1 MKNSYDLKKL
11 RKREGTVKADAAA
24 AKSAISIRL
33 DGSVLAAFKT
43 EALRMGIPYQTL
55 IGSVLHRYVN
65 GELMD
70 RKAVAAARS
79 FKSA

>member
-1 MKNSYDLKKL
+1 MKREYDLKRL
-11 RKREGTVKADAAA
+11 RKRAGTVKVDSGA

-43 EALRMGIPYQTL
+43 EATRMGIPYQTL
-55 IGSVLHRYVN
+55 IGSVLHRYIN

-70 RKAVAAARS
+70 KKVIATVKG